1 MTKTASIKVML
12 VDDHAVTR
20 AGYRFMVDN
29 LPDISVAAEA
39 ANGEDA
45 IRLYAEIKPD
55 VVILDLSMPGMG
67 GRQVLT
73 TLRKQWPD
81 CRVLICTMHE
91 TKAIIDHVMQAGAA
105 GYISKNSSPQALVT
119 AVRQIAGGGT
129 FMDAEVA
136 KPARTV
142 EGSKQASGIASLSA
156 RELQVLCL
164 FAEAYSLDDIA
175 SELAI
180 SHKTVANNLTVI
192 KEKLQVGSTTEL
204 VRLAISNGLASIWG
218 QA

>member
-1 MTKTASIKVML
+1 MASATPIRVML

-20 AGYRFMVDN
+20 AGYRFLVDN
-29 LPDISVAAEA
+29 LPDITVVAEA

-45 IRLYAEIKPD
+45 LKFYADCKPD

-67 GRQVLT
+67 GRQVLA

-81 CRVLICTMHE
+81 CRVLVCTMHE
-91 TKAIIDHVMQAGAA
+91 TKALIDHVMQSGAA

-119 AVRQIAGGGT
+119 AVRQIAGGGSY
-129 FMDAEVA
+129 MDAEVA
-136 KPARTV
+136 KPARAAV
-142 EGSKQASGIASLSA
+142 GSKGVSGIEALSA

-164 FAEAYSLDDIA
+164 FAEAYSIDDIA
-175 SELAI
+175 TELAI
-180 SHKTVANNLTVI
+180 STKTVANYLTVI

-204 VRLAISNGLASIWG
+204 VRYAISNGLASIWG
-218 QA
+218 QS

>member
-1 MTKTASIKVML
+1 MASATPIRVML

-20 AGYRFMVDN
+20 AGYRFLVDN
-29 LPDISVAAEA
+29 LPDISVVAEA

-45 IRLYAEIKPD
+45 LKFYADSKPD

-67 GRQVLT
+67 GRQVLA
-73 TLRKQWPD
+73 TLQKQWPD
-81 CRVLICTMHE
+81 SRVLVCTMHE
-91 TKAIIDHVMQAGAA
+91 TKALIDHVMQSGAA

-129 FMDAEVA
+129 YMDAEVA
-136 KPARTV
+136 SPARTAD
-142 EGSKQASGIASLSA
+142 GSKALSGIEALSA

-164 FAEAYSLDDIA
+164 FAEAYSIEDIA
-175 SELAI
+175 TELAI
-180 SHKTVANNLTVI
+180 SSKTVANYLTVI

-204 VRLAISNGLASIWG
+204 VRYAISNGLASIWG

>member
-1 MTKTASIKVML
+1 MASATPIRVML

-20 AGYRFMVDN
+20 AGYRFLVDN
-29 LPDISVAAEA
+29 LPDIIVVAEA

-45 IRLYAEIKPD
+45 LKFYADSKPD

-67 GRQVLT
+67 GRQVLA
-73 TLRKQWPD
+73 TLQKQWPES
-81 CRVLICTMHE
+81 RVLVCTMHE
-91 TKAIIDHVMQAGAA
+91 TKALIDHVMQSGAA

-119 AVRQIAGGGT
+119 AVRQIAGGDT
-129 FMDAEVA
+129 YMDTEVS
-136 KPARTV
+136 KPVRTAV
-142 EGSKQASGIASLSA
+142 GSKGVAGIESLSA

-164 FAEAYSLDDIA
+164 FAEAYSIEDIA
-175 SELAI
+175 TELAI
-180 SHKTVANNLTVI
+180 SSKTVANYLTVI

-204 VRLAISNGLASIWG
+204 VRFAISNGLASIWG